1 MALPRQ
7 GVPLSASLPDGYV
20 EIDRWDIGRV
30 SSRAVVGSIA
40 LGLVALLV
48 TSNLAFGVL
57 YLVADEPTIRIGI
70 PSLLIGMVL
79 GLVLHE
85 LSHAAGFVTLGGHP
99 KFGARGRTRLGPI
112 FYVSSPGYYY
122 SRRGFLFAGIGAVIV
137 LAVLLL
143 GVVAVAPAGGV
154 LSATAVIAVSLNVAG
169 AAGDALIARAVLSY
183 PPDARF
189 EDAGEGFVVY
199 GPEPR
204 GDRA

>member
-1 MALPRQ
+1 MR
-7 GVPLSASLPDGYV
+7 ASLPDGYV
-20 EIDRWDIGRV
+20 ETDRWDLGRV
-30 SSRAVVGSIA
+30 SSRAVVGSIV

-48 TSNLAFGVL
+48 TSNIAFGVL
-57 YLVADEPTIRIGI
+57 YLAGDEPEIRIGI
-70 PSLLIGMVL
+70 PSLLAGMVL

-85 LSHAAGFVTLGGHP
+85 LSHAAGFVALGGRP
-99 KFGARGRTRLGPI
+99 KFGARGRTRLGPV

-122 SRRGFLFAGIGAVIV
+122 SRGGFLFAGVGAVLV

-154 LSATAVIAVSLNVAG
+154 VSATAVIAVSLNVAG

-183 PPDARF
+183 PSDARF

-199 GPEPR
+199 RPAPR
-204 GDRA
+204 GDAA